1 MEDTTIKYNI
11 DKRDELIDQLMTEDD
26 IEKSKEMI
34 NLFNINIA
42 KKNTLRVAKVDELL
56 DKVNDE
62 ALKRV
67 TERPD
72 EINDKDL
79 LSYMNAAQNQID
91 RSMDTINSIN
101 DVPAI
106 NLTQDNS
113 VNININQ
120 PELSKES
127 RDRILNAVKKF
138 MEINNGP
145 EVIDAEVK
153 RKK

>member
-1 MEDTTIKYNI
+1 MEETTVKYNL

-26 IEKSKEMI
+26 LEKSKEMI

-79 LSYMNAAQNQID
+79 LSYMTAAQNQID
-91 RSMDTINSIN
+91 KSMNTINSIN
-101 DVPAI
+101 EVPAI

-120 PELSKES
+120 PELTKES
-127 RDRILNAVKKF
+127 RDRILNAVKQF
-138 MEINNGP
+138 MEANNQP
-145 EVIDAEVK
+145 EVIDAEI
-153 RKK
+153 KKK

>member
-1 MEDTTIKYNI
+1 MEETTVKYNL

-26 IEKSKEMI
+26 LEKSKEMI

-79 LSYMNAAQNQID
+79 LSYMTAAQNQID
-91 RSMDTINSIN
+91 KSMNTINSIN
-101 DVPAI
+101 EVPAI

-120 PELSKES
+120 PELTKES
-127 RDRILNAVKKF
+127 RDRILNAVKQF
-138 MEINNGP
+138 MEASNQP
-145 EVIDAEVK
+145 EVIEAK
-153 RKK
+153 IKKK

>member
-1 MEDTTIKYNI
+1 MEENAIKYNL

-26 IEKSKEMI
+26 LDKSKEMI
-34 NLFNINIA
+34 NLFNINMA

-79 LSYMNAAQNQID
+79 LSYMTAAQTQID
-91 RSMDTINSIN
+91 KSMSAIKSIN
-101 DVPAI
+101 EVPAI

-113 VNININQ
+113 VNINISQ
-120 PELSKES
+120 PELSRES
-127 RDRILNAVKKF
+127 RERILDAVKKF
-138 MEINNGP
+138 MDLNNKP
-145 EVIDAEVK
+145 EVIDAK
-153 RKK
+153 IKKK

>member
-113 VNININQ
+113 VNINITQ